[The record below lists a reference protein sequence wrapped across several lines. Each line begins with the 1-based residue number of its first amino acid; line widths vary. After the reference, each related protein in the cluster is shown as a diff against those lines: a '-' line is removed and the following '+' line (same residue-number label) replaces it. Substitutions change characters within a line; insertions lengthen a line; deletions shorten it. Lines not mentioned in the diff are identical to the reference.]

1 MGTLTTKLSIRSNNV
16 SRNRIT
22 QRHDRLF
29 NIEDRVDNGVRVI
42 TTTSISSPTIIAAG
56 SDYYDST
63 ETGDIANQ
71 VYVFIRNVSK
81 TYKKTITLIFNKN
94 GTRDDVALLNNGEFI
109 FIPWK
114 CDASTDN
121 VELICNDST
130 GVKIEYLIAPMK

>member
-1 MGTLTTKLSIRSNNV
+1 MGTLTTKLSIRSSNV
-16 SRNRIT
+16 SRNRII

-29 NIEDRVDNGVRVI
+29 NIEDRVDNGVRII
-42 TTTSISSPTIIAAG
+42 TSTSISSPTIIAAG

-81 TYKKTITLIFNKN
+81 TYKKTITVIFNKN